1 MSTSVPSLPFSEFVD
16 TTDSEQ
22 RWQIYNATGGFAIPI
37 YDSVVVTS
45 SDGNGNPLGI
55 TYSYKGATVATLV
68 LTWSGTN
75 FVSCIRTS

>member
-1 MSTSVPSLPFSEFVD
+1 MASVFPLPFSEFVD
-16 TTDSEQ
+16 TTSSEQ
-22 RWQIYNATGGFAIPI
+22 LWQLFNTTGGFAIPV

-55 TYSYKGATVATLV
+55 RYSFKGSVVATLV

-75 FVSCIRTS
+75 FVSCTRTS